1 MAVTSPDNLR
11 SPDSGDQY
19 ALVQDLGVL
28 ASTTQDA
35 ITKRGNL
42 YIGTGAQRTAFTT
55 APLGVHWQ
63 DTDGQELEYV
73 KKSSG
78 WRVISALGVTANSV
92 AQRSLIFPAP
102 VQGDSVWRTDTGFQE
117 TYFTTYNVTTN
128 PGGTLVPGWYPTA
141 GALPAAALFRSAST
155 LSVPSLSWTNLSAN
169 ANWMSNSG
177 SAQSRGVTYT
187 NGFVIPVSGMYSI
200 SFAVRGDGSAT
211 TFIAGF
217 SLNDAAV
224 SSSASFLVG
233 ASASPTPTSFASGT
247 TTRALVAGDT
257 LRLWAYTT
265 AAGFGIAPG
274 SGTGISVA
282 YLRPV

>member
-11 SPDSGDQY
+11 TPDSGDQY

-28 ASTTQDA
+28 ASTTQAA

-55 APLGVHWQ
+55 APTGVHWQ

-73 KKSSG
+73 RKSSG

-92 AQRSLIFPAP
+92 AQRALIFPAP

-117 TYFTTYNVTTN
+117 TYFTTYNITTN
-128 PGGTLVPGWYPTA
+128 PGGTLVAGWYPTA
-141 GALPAAALFRSAST
+141 GALPTSALFRSAST
-155 LSVPSLSWTNLSAN
+155 LTVASSTWTNLSSN
-169 ANWMSNSG
+169 SNWTSNSG
-177 SAQSRGVTYT
+177 SAQSRGVNYS

-200 SFAVRGDGSAT
+200 SFAVRGSGSANP
-211 TFIAGF
+211 FIAGF

-224 SSSASFLVG
+224 SSSTGFLVG
-233 ASASPTPTSFASGT
+233 ASAAQTPTAFASGT
-247 TTRALVAGDT
+247 TTRALVAGDV
-257 LRLWAYTT
+257 LRLWAYTVSP
-265 AAGFGIAPG
+265 AFDIAPG